1 MKKSVIQSLRAKW
14 GGGNILRMSQALF
27 KSASLVH
34 VLDMNPIASLS
45 ISKRMFASIG
55 FMFLFAWLIVAPC
68 HANLVVTVGQGS
80 EYDYSDFQDA
90 IDYVLSVTNEE
101 EATIK
106 LAGGDYISQSGYQ
119 IPIGSSQ
126 IQGLRLEPVSS
137 NDDVKLVGHQTPVMN
152 CDFILKVIG
161 NSLADKTVEID
172 NIFVENGAY
181 SNTKG
186 VAFTRGFESITVSE
200 CKFDDIERAIDIYI
214 SGSGNDVGVIKNLN
228 ILDNTY
234 TPRIQYGNPNS
245 VFTKIDIRSS
255 WCQEQLQ
262 YLYRIAGNHVTGTI
276 GQHLDVRFSNPVPF
290 VPGILIEDN
299 VFRTEAIVTGG
310 DVTGYAARAVIS
322 LSYGSQESNY
332 AHPIIRNNS
341 FVNSGIKLTNISA
354 EISANRFFETFDRQM
369 QSHIDLWVTI
379 GSNDPLR
386 NKTALIKNNVF
397 QGNVVSAVYLYPRAP
412 HGARYSAQLIS
423 NSFRNFENVIEIDT
437 NTPDNS
443 GTAIISRF
451 INNLC
456 HAGNTVKVRYTGGST
471 PPAVIELSEPILAR
485 NCHFENDPGGELY
498 QNMVLEAC
506 TIGDPLINMGVNGEY
521 TIIWNETV
529 KSPLINAG
537 CPELDGVIQTDPD
550 GTPPDIG
557 AIYYPHHH
565 QKYFQMGSSSNIY
578 WLSFPV
584 VDDRSNSD
592 GIYWNELGKMFSEHM
607 ENAPNSNLNTI
618 AWSYEENAATL
629 EFVGEQWLFGDHR
642 STQPKGY
649 KVQFNPG
656 VTDCS
661 VAVNGFKADPDT
673 TPVSWAVT
681 NNQNQPFENWIGYFV
696 TKTNRAGDALSRFL
710 PGSTS
715 ARFLDYVHTIKTQT
729 WVTSR
734 VSEEAGSRWIVDPN
748 SYTLSEG
755 QMVALLL
762 LPNAPKEMYWNTD
775 YPPVAPIVR
784 PRATAFAYEEK
795 LDYTPVFLDFDPE
808 DMPAEVGLYV
818 NGVCKGAAVVDT
830 TTVDVAL
837 YLDDAKDGGELQVM
851 FYYEGKGKKA
861 AKGWKVYN
869 PESLV
874 FEDTG
879 LRAEQIGKYAYLS
892 FTSKEGDSPVP
903 LVTSLKPNYPNPFN
917 PETHISFIL
926 AQDMQAKLDIF
937 NVRGQKVLTLCNAEL
952 SKGKHTLLWNG
963 RDEQGRMV
971 ASGIYFSR
979 LATPEGSFT
988 GKMMLMK

>member
-1 MKKSVIQSLRAKW
+1 
-14 GGGNILRMSQALF
+14 MSPALF
-27 KSASLVH
+27 KSASLVLA
-34 VLDMNPIASLS
+34 LDMNPIASLS

-55 FMFLFAWLIVAPC
+55 LMFIFAWLIAAPC
-68 HANLVVTVGQGS
+68 HANLVVTVGQGPG
-80 EYDYSDFQDA
+80 YDYADFQDA

-106 LAGGDYISQSGYQ
+106 LAGGDYVRVQGFSINIGLSEIHRLSVMPISPNDNVRLLQHPGCMNNDSTISIVGSQFEDKEVAIENISFIEGTYMSAKGVSINRGLKRVQ
-119 IPIGSSQ
+119 IKGCLFSNIARGISLSSDMTYGMIHELDIENNVFDYTSFPFSSLPYASINLTYMQRQTNPLNFAYRIIGNQ
-126 IQGLRLEPVSS
+126 F
-137 NDDVKLVGHQTPVMN
+137 VG
-152 CDFILKVIG
+152 KVIQHVKF
-161 NSLADKTVEID
+161 SFKT
-172 NIFVENGAY
+172 
-181 SNTKG
+181 
-186 VAFTRGFESITVSE
+186 
-200 CKFDDIERAIDIYI
+200 
-214 SGSGNDVGVIKNLN
+214 
-228 ILDNTY
+228 
-234 TPRIQYGNPNS
+234 
-245 VFTKIDIRSS
+245 
-255 WCQEQLQ
+255 
-262 YLYRIAGNHVTGTI
+262 HVPALT
-276 GQHLDVRFSNPVPF
+276 
-290 VPGILIEDN
+290 IEDN
-299 VFRTEAIVTGG
+299 LFHSEPTGEG
-310 DVTGYAARAVIS
+310 PTQSYIS
-322 LSYGSQESNY
+322 LPGGNYVDEDDYIAPVIRHNSFIDSGIHIDSISAVLTDNKFWWTYASNSQSIKLDNGQTY
-332 AHPIIRNNS
+332 PITVNRNRMADIRRNVFVNNTDAAIRLIPYHGLQSSPVYRANVANNS
-341 FVNSGIKLTNISA
+341 FIDCAHMLKIINEPYILDGPEFVPLFASNLALNHANPIVVYDNASSGG
-354 EISANRFFETFDRQM
+354 Q
-369 QSHIDLWVTI
+369 
-379 GSNDPLR
+379 
-386 NKTALIKNNVF
+386 
-397 QGNVVSAVYLYPRAP
+397 
-412 HGARYSAQLIS
+412 QLQLL
-423 NSFRNFENVIEIDT
+423 NPV
-437 NTPDNS
+437 
-443 GTAIISRF
+443 
-451 INNLC
+451 
-456 HAGNTVKVRYTGGST
+456 
-471 PPAVIELSEPILAR
+471 LAR
-485 NCHFENDPGGELY
+485 NCHFENDPGGEQY
-498 QNMVLEAC
+498 QNVELEVC
-506 TIGDPLINMGVNGEY
+506 TIGDPQINMGVNGEY
-521 TIIWNETV
+521 SIIWNETV

-557 AIYYPHHH
+557 AIYYPHHNR
-565 QKYFQMGSSSNIY
+565 KYFQMSNTSNIH

-607 ENAPNSNLNTI
+607 ENTPNSNLNTI
-618 AWSYEENAATL
+618 AWSYEELQTSMQYDFQNA
-629 EFVGEQWLFGDHR
+629 EWSNKEHKVN
-642 STQPKGY
+642 QPMGY
-649 KVQFNPG
+649 KVHFNPG
-656 VTDCS
+656 VTDCL
-661 VAVNGFKADPDT
+661 VVVDGFKADPDT
-673 TPVSWAVT
+673 TPVSWAVM

-784 PRATAFAYEEK
+784 PRATAFEYEEK

-963 RDEQGRMV
+963 KDEHGRMV